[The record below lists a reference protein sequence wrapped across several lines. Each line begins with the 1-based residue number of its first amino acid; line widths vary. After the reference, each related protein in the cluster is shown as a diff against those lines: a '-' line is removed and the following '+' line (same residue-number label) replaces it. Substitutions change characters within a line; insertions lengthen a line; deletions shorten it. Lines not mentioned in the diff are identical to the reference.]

1 MAIGRNIIITALPML
16 GTLASVILTLFVI
29 LGGVRDSSP
38 LGQLYFFKLDLTG
51 ITTRAI
57 IGDSGSPEVSTLVDA
72 ALRTALNAAGVS
84 DFYTAALWGFC
95 QGSQDK
101 DGATTVQ
108 KCSKPEAM
116 FWLDTQTLL
125 NEELKGSGFKIN
137 LPASVTDY
145 NGTIEA
151 CSKAMFVLYFISICV
166 LFIAFVA
173 GFFSYRSRG
182 ASCCAG
188 IITFVGLIASVLASG
203 IATGMYTVIRNV
215 VNDNVE
221 EYGIQASLGTTMYGL
236 TWGATAAALW
246 AFIWW
251 LLTICCGSTRK
262 KSVEPEKQPFIGYVP
277 TRH

>member
-1 MAIGRNIIITALPML
+1 ML

-38 LGQLYFFKLDLTG
+38 LGQLFFLKLDLKG

-57 IGDSGSPEVSTLVDA
+57 IGDAADAEVSTLADA
-72 ALRTALNAAGVS
+72 ALRTALKAAGVS
-84 DFYTAALWGFC
+84 DFYTVALWGFC
-95 QGSQDK
+95 QGSE
-101 DGATTVQ
+101 ATNGTTMVE
-108 KCSKPEAM
+108 KCSKPEAL

-125 NEELKGSGFKIN
+125 NEELKGTGFKIN

-151 CSKAMFVLYFISICV
+151 ASKAMFILYFISICV
-166 LFIAFVA
+166 LFIAFLA

-188 IITFVGLIASVLASG
+188 IITFVGLIASILASG

-221 EYGIQASLGTTMYGL
+221 EYGIEASLGTTMLGL

-246 AFIWW
+246 ALVWW

-277 TRH
+277 QQ